1 MAAILTDRLLSPRA
15 GSTAAGFSLT
25 PRDSRRYSFG
35 LSETFKTICRVA
47 CEGLLLLWMLIVVAF
62 SLLIA
67 AGAVGLL
74 G

>member
-25 PRDSRRYSFG
+25 PPATRRRSI
-35 LSETFKTICRVA
+35 EVA
-47 CEGLLLLWMLIVVAF
+47 DTLKRIWSATCEGLLLLWMLVVVAF

>member
-15 GSTAAGFSLT
+15 GSTAADLLT
-25 PRDSRRYSFG
+25 TSRVTRRRSIE
-35 LSETFKTICRVA
+35 LSETLKRFWSVT
-47 CEGLLLLWMLIVVAF
+47 CEGLLLLWMLIAVVF

>member
-15 GSTAAGFSLT
+15 DSPAAGFFPT
-25 PRDSRRYSFG
+25 SRVTRRRSIE
-35 LSETFKTICRVA
+35 LAETLKRIWSVT

-62 SLLIA
+62 SLLMV

>member
-1 MAAILTDRLLSPRA
+1 MAAILTDRLLSPCA
-15 GSTAAGFSLT
+15 GSTAAGFPLT
-25 PRDSRRYSFG
+25 PPVTRRRSIE
-35 LSETFKTICRVA
+35 LRETLKRIWSGT

>member
-25 PRDSRRYSFG
+25 PRVSRRHSFD
-35 LSETFKTICRVA
+35 LSETFKTIYRVA
-47 CEGLLLLWMLIVVAF
+47 CEGLLLLWMFIVVAF
-62 SLLIA
+62 SLLMA